1 MRLVNQTSEADPS
14 GKYLIPKH
22 ICCSHASGSL
32 CLKYQGVKLLPLGRT
47 CWILIIC
54 PFPTFRD
61 HFTVQVPLPR
71 LVFQILPEEIRE
83 GKPLRIFPMLFNVGI
98 NEQQTIAERSC
109 FIYSKSVHNAWSDA
123 DVQNPEAIMLHRG
136 HAFLILLLRFG
147 DISLQ
152 ERINQKNFEI
162 LEAYYKLLSE
172 KMPTECKFFPH
183 CSSYFPQYWLCNL
196 WSHKMGLNLTTLKS
210 LNHEHCQ

>member
-1 MRLVNQTSEADPS
+1 MRVVNQTSEADPS

-22 ICCSHASGSL
+22 ICCAHASGSL

-98 NEQQTIAERSC
+98 NEQQTIAERSR

-136 HAFLILLLRFG
+136 QLRPSLSHSSSQVWRHFPTRENKPEEFWNSWGLL
-147 DISLQ
+147 
-152 ERINQKNFEI
+152 
-162 LEAYYKLLSE
+162 
-172 KMPTECKFFPH
+172 
-183 CSSYFPQYWLCNL
+183 
-196 WSHKMGLNLTTLKS
+196 
-210 LNHEHCQ
+210 